1 MNKKRAIILNTAIIF
16 SFFLVFMRLIDL
28 MILNYERFSERAKI
42 QHVKVED
49 IQARRGMIFDRHGR
63 ELALNIDLESLY
75 CDPETLSLNND
86 NLIRLASLISKEPE
100 VILSRIP
107 PERRFAWLGRKLEP
121 NITQEVKKLNIK
133 GLDFLTE
140 AKRFYPKEKLAA
152 HVIGFVGIDNQALE
166 GAELEYDKYMSPP
179 AGKVAFRRDAYGRTL
194 SSGVDREING
204 NNIVLTIDEG
214 LQYLVEKELDNAMK
228 QWSASAASVI
238 MMDPFSGEILALANR
253 PTYNPNRPGASRVA
267 HRRNR
272 AITDCYEPGS
282 TFKIIIGIAALEEKI
297 SRPNTHFDVSKGY
310 IEVGGKIIR
319 DLHKHETL
327 TFKEIIQ
334 KSSNV
339 GSITIGQKLG
349 KERIYKYAK
358 YLGFGEKTGVDLP
371 GEVSGW
377 IYPPEKWSGTS
388 VGAISIGQEVAV
400 TPIQIL
406 RAYSAIANG
415 GFLVSPH
422 VVSKILS
429 PEGQVFKP
437 SRDITMKRVISAETA
452 ETFKEILKSVV
463 EEGGTGRK
471 AFIDGNEVA
480 GKTGTA
486 QIINPLTKGYSKE
499 KFVSSFVGFV
509 PADNP
514 RLAMIVVIYEPEGQ
528 SYGGV
533 VAAPVFRDIANKALS
548 YLNIPRDDTFNE
560 SPVLV
565 LR

>member
-1 MNKKRAIILNTAIIF
+1 MNKKRAVILNTTIIF
-16 SFFLVFMRLIDL
+16 SFFLVFIRLIDL
-28 MILNYERFSERAKI
+28 MVLNHERFSERAKL
-42 QHVKVED
+42 QHVKVEEV
-49 IQARRGMIFDRHGR
+49 QARRGMIFDRHGR

-86 NLIRLASLISKEPE
+86 NLVRLASLISKEPKF
-100 VILSRIP
+100 ILSKIH
-107 PERRFAWLGRKLEP
+107 PEGRFAWLGRKLEP
-121 NITQEVKKLNIK
+121 IITQEVKKLNIK

-140 AKRFYPKEKLAA
+140 TKRFYPKEKLAA

-166 GAELEYDKYMSPP
+166 GAELQYDKYMKPNG
-179 AGKVAFRRDAYGRTL
+179 GKLFFIRDAYGRTL

-204 NNIVLTIDEG
+204 NSIVLTIDEG
-214 LQYLVEKELDNAMK
+214 LQYLVEKELNKAMY
-228 QWSASAASVI
+228 QWRASAASVI

-253 PTYNPNRPGASRVA
+253 PTYNPNNPGASKVD

-297 SRPNTHFDVSKGY
+297 YQPNSIFDVSKGY

-319 DLHKHETL
+319 DLHRHEIL

-339 GSITIGQKLG
+339 GSVSIGQKLG

-358 YLGFGEKTGVDLP
+358 YLGFGEKTGIDLP

-377 IYPPEKWSGTS
+377 IYLPERWSGTS
-388 VGAISIGQEVAV
+388 IGAISIGQEVAV

-406 RAYSAIANG
+406 RAYCAIANG
-415 GFLVSPH
+415 GFLVTPH

-429 PEGQVFKP
+429 PDGQVFQP

-452 ETFKEILKSVV
+452 KIFKEILKSVV

-471 AFIDGNEVA
+471 AFVDGNKVA

-486 QIINPLTKGYSKE
+486 QIINPLTKSYYKK

-528 SYGGV
+528 SFGGI
-533 VAAPVFRDIANKALS
+533 VAAPVFREIANKALS
-548 YLNIPRDDTFNE
+548 YLNIPREDTSNE
-560 SPVLV
+560 RHVMVS
-565 LR
+565 R